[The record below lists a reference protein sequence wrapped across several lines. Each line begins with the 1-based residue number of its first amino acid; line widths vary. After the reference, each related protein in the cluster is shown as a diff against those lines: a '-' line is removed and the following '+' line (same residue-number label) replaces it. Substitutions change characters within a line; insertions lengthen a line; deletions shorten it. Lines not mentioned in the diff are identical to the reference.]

1 MGGYLSI
8 PESRVETLPRRRL
21 EAGDLNQMVVLK
33 RFQDVSS
40 TRLELETM
48 LWALEEYSSGAKA
61 AVLPGRLLIHSDSQC
76 AAGLLSRRKRLEK
89 NGFYSKRGQSPLKN
103 ASLYRL
109 FYTFHDQLK
118 FDVVQTPGHM
128 PSRFQDANQ
137 RVFAF
142 LDRRVRKSLRQWV
155 GSLDADG
162 PWHVYMIRCRDRS
175 LYTGI
180 SNDVVRR
187 FDVHEKMGKQGA
199 KYLRGRGPLELV
211 FDKKAGSRSSALKME
226 RMIKKYSK
234 AKKELIVQTGEIDSV
249 SGGENG

>member
-8 PESRVETLPRRRL
+8 PESRVDTLPRRRL
-21 EAGDLNQMVVLK
+21 EPGDFNQTVAVK

-48 LWALEEYSSGAKA
+48 LWALEEYSSGATA
-61 AVLPGRLLIHSDSQC
+61 AVLPERLLIHSDSQ
-76 AAGLLSRRKRLEK
+76 APAGLLSRRKRLEE
-89 NGFYSKRGQSPLKN
+89 NGFYSKRGRSPLKN

-118 FDVVQTPGHM
+118 FDVVQTPGPM

-137 RVFAF
+137 RVFACVH
-142 LDRRVRKSLRQWV
+142 RCVRQALRQWV

-162 PWHVYMIRCRDRS
+162 PWHVYMIRCRDQS

-180 SNDVVRR
+180 SNDVARR
-187 FDVHEKMGKQGA
+187 FEAHKKMGKQGA

-234 AKKELIVQTGEIDSV
+234 AKKELIVETGEIDSV
-249 SGGENG
+249 LGGGKG